1 MHYRF
6 SIDGSNSNIGE
17 QTCLYETHKQGQAN
31 LLYGLSYLAI
41 LTSMLEALFT
51 IQGVQKTGPMVAC
64 NVCI

>member
-1 MHYRF
+1 MEA
-6 SIDGSNSNIGE
+6 I
-17 QTCLYETHKQGQAN
+17 QTLVSELVCMKHKQGQAN

-51 IQGVQKTGPMVAC
+51 IQGVQKPAPMVAC